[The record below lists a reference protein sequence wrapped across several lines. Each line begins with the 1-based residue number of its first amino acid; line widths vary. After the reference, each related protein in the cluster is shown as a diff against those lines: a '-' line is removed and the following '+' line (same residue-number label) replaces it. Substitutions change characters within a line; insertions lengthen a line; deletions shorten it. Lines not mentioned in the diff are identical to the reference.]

1 MSLEAVRAW
10 IVGASSGIGAAL
22 ARELADRG
30 ARVAISARRR
40 PLLDEVAGDRMIVEP
55 CDVTSLDSVHASA
68 DTVTR
73 ALGGLD
79 LVVVAAGI
87 SRPIDAR
94 RFDATTVATVMTV
107 NVIGTANV
115 IEATLPQLLAQGSGT
130 FSAIA
135 SVAGYRGIPGLEAY
149 GASKAAQ
156 ISMLE
161 SLRTSV
167 RGSGVDVVTI
177 CPGWVESEMSASVPN
192 RTLVMSAAEAAST
205 IADGLESGRVEI
217 VFPLPIAIAAKLSRL
232 VPQRMWSA
240 AWHKDRRRYAGPPSL

>member
-22 ARELADRG
+22 GRELADRG
-30 ARVAISARRR
+30 AHVAISARRR
-40 PLLDEVAGDRMIVEP
+40 PLLDEVAGDRMVVEP

-68 DTVTR
+68 ETVTR

-87 SRPIDAR
+87 SLPIDAR
-94 RFDATTVATVMTV
+94 RFDAGTVATVMTV
-107 NVIGTANV
+107 NVMGMANV

-177 CPGWVESEMSASVPN
+177 CPGWVGSEMSASVAN

-217 VFPLPIAIAAKLSRL
+217 VFPLPIAIAGKLARL

-240 AWHKDRRRYAGPPSL
+240 AWHKNRRRYAGPSS

>member
-1 MSLEAVRAW
+1 VSLEAVRAW

-40 PLLDEVAGDRMIVEP
+40 SLLDEVAGDRMVVEP
-55 CDVTSLDSVHASA
+55 CDVTSLDSVQASA
-68 DTVTR
+68 ESVTR

-87 SRPIDAR
+87 SLPIDAR
-94 RFDATTVATVMTV
+94 RFDATAVAAVMAV
-107 NVIGTANV
+107 NVMGMANV

-177 CPGWVESEMSASVPN
+177 CPGWVETEMSESVAN
-192 RTLVMSAAEAAST
+192 RVLVMSAAEAAST
-205 IADGLESGRVEI
+205 IADGFESGRVEI
-217 VFPLPIAIAAKLSRL
+217 VFPLPIAIAGKLARL

-240 AWHKDRRRYAGPPSL
+240 AWHKNRRRYAGPPSL

>member
-1 MSLEAVRAW
+1 VSLEAVRAW

-30 ARVAISARRR
+30 AHVAISARRR
-40 PLLDEVAGDRMIVEP
+40 LLLDEVAGDRMVVEP

-68 DTVTR
+68 ETVTR

-87 SRPIDAR
+87 SLPIDAR
-94 RFDATTVATVMTV
+94 RFDAGTVAAVMTV
-107 NVIGTANV
+107 NVMGTANV

-167 RGSGVDVVTI
+167 RGTGVDVVTI
-177 CPGWVESEMSASVPN
+177 CPGWVESEMSASVAN
-192 RTLVMSAAEAAST
+192 RTLVTSAAEAAST
-205 IADGLESGRVEI
+205 IADGLERGRVEI
-217 VFPLPIAIAAKLSRL
+217 VFPLPIAIVGKLARL

-240 AWHKDRRRYAGPPSL
+240 AWHKNRRRYAGPSS

>member
-1 MSLEAVRAW
+1 VSLEAVRAW
-10 IVGASSGIGAAL
+10 VVGASSGIGAAL

-30 ARVAISARRR
+30 ARVAVSGRRR
-40 PLLDEVAGDRMIVEP
+40 ALLDEVAGDRMVVEE
-55 CDVTSLDSVHASA
+55 CDVTSLNGVHASA
-68 DTVTR
+68 ETVTR

-87 SRPIDAR
+87 SLPIDAR
-94 RFDATTVATVMTV
+94 RFDAGTVATVMTV

-167 RGSGVDVVTI
+167 HGSGVDVVTI
-177 CPGWVESEMSASVPN
+177 CPGWVESEMSAAVEN
-192 RTLVMSAAEAAST
+192 RPLVMSAAEAAST

-217 VFPLPIAIAAKLSRL
+217 VFPLPIAIAGKLARF

-240 AWHKDRRRYAGPPSL
+240 AWHKNRRRYIGPPS

>member
-30 ARVAISARRR
+30 AQVAISARRR
-40 PLLDEVAGDRMIVEP
+40 PLLEEVAGDRMVVEP
-55 CDVTSLDSVHASA
+55 CDVTSLDDVRASA
-68 DTVTR
+68 EIVTR

-87 SRPIDAR
+87 SLPIDAR
-94 RFDATTVATVMTV
+94 RFDASTVAAVMTV
-107 NVIGTANV
+107 NVMGTANV

-177 CPGWVESEMSASVPN
+177 CPGWVDSEMSASVTN
-192 RTLVMSAAEAAST
+192 RALVVSAEEAAST

-217 VFPLPIAIAAKLSRL
+217 VFPLPIAIAGKLARL

-240 AWHKDRRRYAGPPSL
+240 AWHKNRRRYAGPPS

>member
-30 ARVAISARRR
+30 AHVAISARRR
-40 PLLDEVAGDRMIVEP
+40 LLLDEVAGDRMVVEP

-68 DTVTR
+68 ETVTR

-87 SRPIDAR
+87 SLPIDAR
-94 RFDATTVATVMTV
+94 RFDAGTVAAVMTL
-107 NVIGTANV
+107 NVMGTANV

-167 RGSGVDVVTI
+167 RGTGVDVVTI
-177 CPGWVESEMSASVPN
+177 CPGWVESEMSASVAN
-192 RTLVMSAAEAAST
+192 RTLVTSAAEAAST

-217 VFPLPIAIAAKLSRL
+217 VFPLPIAIVGKLARL

-240 AWHKDRRRYAGPPSL
+240 AWHKNRRRYAGPSS

>member
-68 DTVTR
+68 DTVTQ

-177 CPGWVESEMSASVPN
+177 CPGWVESEMSASVTN